1 MKYLIIGLLLTSC
14 ALQPPTIK
22 YKPRVTKINVMDRV
36 IKCADKF
43 INMGVDAEIAFKQC
57 KSVYGVKR

>member
-1 MKYLIIGLLLTSC
+1 MKYLIMLSVLVSC
-14 ALQPPTIK
+14 SLPPVIRPISK
-22 YKPRVTKINVMDRV
+22 HRRKINVMDKV

-43 INMGVDAEIAFKQC
+43 INMGVDAEIAFTQC